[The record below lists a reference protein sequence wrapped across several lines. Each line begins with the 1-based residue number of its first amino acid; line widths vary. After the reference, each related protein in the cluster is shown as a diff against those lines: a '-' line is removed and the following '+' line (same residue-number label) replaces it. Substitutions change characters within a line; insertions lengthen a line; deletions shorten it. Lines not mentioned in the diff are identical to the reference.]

1 MQAFRVQR
9 GALERRLLRV
19 KGRPM
24 RHGRSTVGI
33 LAVTQIA
40 SWGSLFYAFSVV
52 APRIGHDLALSPEWV
67 FGAFSWSLLVAG
79 LAATPVGIQ
88 VDRFGGRWVMAT
100 GSLLS
105 ALGLAWLS
113 GAGSLASYYGAWTLI
128 GLAMALTLYEAAFAT
143 INRQLGAD
151 ARRAISHLT
160 LFGGFASTLFWPL
173 TARLD
178 ASMGWRSTYLCF
190 AIVQA
195 LVCFP
200 LHLWLGGARAQDG
213 VLARVSRRTDG
224 HTLAQA
230 VRHPVFWKLALA
242 FSANTFIF
250 SAMAA
255 NLIPLLR
262 QLGHGAGAAV
272 VLAALIG
279 PMQVAGR
286 IGEMT
291 FARTVSTQTIGKLTF
306 AALPAALSMLYL
318 GGAQAWVAAAFCV
331 LYGLSNGVLTIIRG
345 TLPQILFGQE
355 HYGAISGA
363 MAAPA
368 LIAKAAGPLLAASL
382 LHASASPGV
391 LLLAMLAISVLS
403 FLFYLAAVGAGAG
416 KRFDTMLVSPNN
428 E

>member
-1 MQAFRVQR
+1 MS
-9 GALERRLLRV
+9 
-19 KGRPM
+19 K
-24 RHGRSTVGI
+24 GRSTVGI

-105 ALGLAWLS
+105 AFGLAWLS
-113 GAGSLASYYGAWTLI
+113 RADNLVSYYGAWTLI

-143 INRQLGAD
+143 INRQLGAG

-178 ASMGWRSTYLCF
+178 ASLGWRDTYLCF
-190 AIVQA
+190 AIVQL
-195 LVCFP
+195 LVCLP
-200 LHLWLGGARAQDG
+200 LHLWLGGERGRDVVPARPRSG
-213 VLARVSRRTDG
+213 DG
-224 HTLAQA
+224 HTLGEA

-286 IGEMT
+286 IGEM
-291 FARTVSTQTIGKLTF
+291 ALGRTTSTQTIGKLTF
-306 AALPAALSMLYL
+306 AALPAALLILYL
-318 GGAQAWVAAAFCV
+318 GGSQAWVAAAFCV
-331 LYGLSNGVLTIIRG
+331 LYGASNGVLTIIRG

-355 HYGAISGA
+355 HYGAIAGA

-368 LIAKAAGPLLAASL
+368 LVAKAAGPLLAASL
-382 LHASASPGV
+382 LHASASPR
-391 LLLAMLAISVLS
+391 LLITTMLAISALS
-403 FLFYLAAVGAGAG
+403 FLFYLAAVGVGAG
-416 KRFDTMLVSPNN
+416 KEFDPVLVTPNN
-428 E
+428 D